1 MLFVSM
7 LLYFVSHLDSK
18 KVTDETKPIL
28 SIQIEIVI
36 LNFMILY
43 SNDLAKNFRKIYLE
57 VFHKK

>member
-36 LNFMILY
+36 LNFMILH